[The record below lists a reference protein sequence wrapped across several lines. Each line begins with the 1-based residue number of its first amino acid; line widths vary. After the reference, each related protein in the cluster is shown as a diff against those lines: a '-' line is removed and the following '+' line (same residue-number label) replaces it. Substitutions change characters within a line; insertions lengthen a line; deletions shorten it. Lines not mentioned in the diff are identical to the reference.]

1 MPIVDGCGGNVRV
14 RLEDSLRIGKGRL
27 AQPNAGQVEMGP
39 PILESEG
46 S

>member
-27 AQPNAGQVEMGP
+27 AQSNTKQVKVARQ
-39 PILESEG
+39 ILKS
-46 S
+46 